1 MMGVLISFDHFD
13 LIADNLTVN
22 LWNLLNGVGVF
33 DYGVDS
39 NDCINANNDIALTTQ
54 VKVLNIVNSTIKI
67 DLLLHNQLYIEI
79 IGI

>member
-13 LIADNLTVN
+13 LIADNLTVY
-22 LWNLLNGVGVF
+22 LWNLLDGVGVF

-39 NDCINANNDIALTTQ
+39 NDCINANNDIALTTKI
-54 VKVLNIVNSTIKI
+54 KVLNIVNSTVKI
-67 DLLLHNQLYIEI
+67 DLLLHNQLYIKI

>member
-22 LWNLLNGVGVF
+22 LWNLLNWVGVF
-33 DYGVDS
+33 DNGVYS
-39 NDCINANNDIALTTQ
+39 NDCINANNDIALTTE